1 MNNSTTLE
9 KKDLGLLPAFLSGDG
24 TSLQVGPQKSKG
36 TKIVAATLVAGV
48 VGVAGWAFIKF
59 ALPAIMAILSPVIAA
74 VISFFLVM
82 FAVAMIKP
90 VWKWFTAIADK
101 VYKKAIRYNPEVAIE
116 NKIRKFDDMIVLY
129 RNALAKVRKT
139 SSDFKQLAGESEKE
153 AEEITERL
161 KEAREKAKV
170 LRIQLQ
176 EKELEVKKLKAEV
189 DSGKRKT
196 QKDRE
201 PYYKALNEFTNLQKQ
216 YDNLLSK
223 SSSDQQLLKVDVAM
237 TERYAAKANIFERW
251 IRFLDLG
258 SNQIDN
264 KKRELTDWWA
274 AVKKEMNA
282 ANAGRDATDALQ
294 FILRDANGGTFE
306 FNYATEVII
315 DKINEDYSIT
325 AQNMQDLKRS
335 VDGFDFNSE
344 DAFNK
349 LEKMLDDM
357 ESGKIEIPSAI
368 EISNIQHD
376 LTASEKQ
383 AAGPLGN
390 IF

>member
-1 MNNSTTLE
+1 MFSIRNN
-9 KKDLGLLPAFLSGDG
+9 D
-24 TSLQVGPQKSKG
+24 
-36 TKIVAATLVAGV
+36 
-48 VGVAGWAFIKF
+48 
-59 ALPAIMAILSPVIAA
+59 
-74 VISFFLVM
+74 
-82 FAVAMIKP
+82 
-90 VWKWFTAIADK
+90 
-101 VYKKAIRYNPEVAIE
+101 Y
-116 NKIRKFDDMIVLY
+116 
-129 RNALAKVRKT
+129 
-139 SSDFKQLAGESEKE
+139 
-153 AEEITERL
+153 
-161 KEAREKAKV
+161 
-170 LRIQLQ
+170 
-176 EKELEVKKLKAEV
+176 
-189 DSGKRKT
+189 
-196 QKDRE
+196 
-201 PYYKALNEFTNLQKQ
+201 
-216 YDNLLSK
+216 
-223 SSSDQQLLKVDVAM
+223 
-237 TERYAAKANIFERW
+237 
-251 IRFLDLG
+251 
-258 SNQIDN
+258 IDN